1 MRTWSRHTPVARY
14 RPNALRMRSPSE
26 PNRRLHHREPL
37 RSEDLVEGTGEL
49 RVSIPEQDMPLLK
62 ASGDREVP
70 SLLSDPGRVWPT
82 AGTSHVDSPGGE
94 LDEEQDVERLQEHRL
109 HREEVAGQH
118 PLPCARRNSVQVKPL
133 RRGAGPRP
141 ARRKIRR
148 TVLAPT
154 RIPTL
159 RSSPWILAHPH
170 RGFSVPRRVMR
181 PTVSG
186 SRGGRPGPRRR

>member
-118 PLPCARRNSVQVKPL
+118 PSPLGAEELGPVKT
-133 RRGAGPRP
+133 AP
-141 ARRKIRR
+141 AR
-148 TVLAPT
+148 
-154 RIPTL
+154 
-159 RSSPWILAHPH
+159 
-170 RGFSVPRRVMR
+170 
-181 PTVSG
+181 SG
-186 SRGGRPGPRRR
+186 PETGAMQDPP